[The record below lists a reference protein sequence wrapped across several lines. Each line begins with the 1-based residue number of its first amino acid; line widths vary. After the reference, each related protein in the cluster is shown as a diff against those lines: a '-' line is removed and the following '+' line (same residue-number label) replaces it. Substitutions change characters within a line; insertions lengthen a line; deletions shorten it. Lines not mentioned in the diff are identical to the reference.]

1 MNRDLKK
8 IITAKKK
15 FDKVVL
21 DVELSLIDKVE
32 FEFTI
37 FDQSSDG
44 IMLLDRQT
52 SNNAMLKD
60 CIQVIEEKGV
70 LSMKDYLTLVM

>member
-1 MNRDLKK
+1 MNRNLKK
-8 IITAKKK
+8 IITAKKNL
-15 FDKVVL
+15 DKVIY
-21 DVELSLIDKVE
+21 DVELSLADKIK

-60 CIQVIEEKGV
+60 CLQVIEKKGI
-70 LSMKDYLTLVM
+70 LTIKDYLTLIM